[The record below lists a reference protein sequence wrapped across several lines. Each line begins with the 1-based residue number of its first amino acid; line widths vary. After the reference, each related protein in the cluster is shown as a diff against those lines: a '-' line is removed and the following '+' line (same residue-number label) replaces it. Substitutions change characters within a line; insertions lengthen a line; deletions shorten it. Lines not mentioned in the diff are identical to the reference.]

1 MASTKPAP
9 RSSGPGT
16 DPRLRAAYAEA
27 AGVYRVLPTAVA
39 RPRTTAELLAVLAG
53 AREAGMPVIPRGAGT
68 GMAGGNVGPGLVL
81 DLTALDEGLVQ
92 VDGGTRTAVT
102 SAGATCAA
110 LVRAA
115 ALHGLRMPATPS
127 SWRWATL
134 GGMVATNAAGTRS
147 HRYGSVRAWVDAL
160 TLVTAEGHRTVLVR
174 GQAPDLDVPA
184 VRRFVAEAAPRIQV
198 EADRIRTTWPATR
211 KNSCGYALDHWLR
224 SGELLDLVIGA
235 EGTLGVVTS
244 IRWRLAPVPPAR
256 AGLRLVLSDDDA
268 LRAALAQVAAAPASA
283 IELLDRTFLA
293 FVSDE
298 LPEADRALAREAA
311 AMLLVEFEG
320 TEAEVQDALAEWQA
334 RLAPV
339 ARDVRGATD
348 PHALDVLWEVRHAA
362 SPILARLPD
371 ATRSLQLVEDGCVPP
386 ARLVEYLSALRGIA
400 GRHDVRVV
408 LFGHAGDANIHANLL
423 VDVTQPGW
431 ESRVQAVFDE
441 VSCAQVALGGTPAGE
456 HGAGR
461 LRAGLLPRVYGREV
475 AALFGEVKRA
485 FDPSGLLN
493 PGVIVPVEGLAMPGF
508 KVGAEA
514 ERIPGDIATALRD
527 MERAG
532 AWDRDRFALAGAPE
546 AQG

>member
-9 RSSGPGT
+9 LSSSREA
-16 DPRLRAAYAEA
+16 DLRLRAAYAEA
-27 AGVYRVLPTAVA
+27 AGVYRVLPAAVS
-39 RPRTTAELLAVLAG
+39 RPRDTAELLAALAG
-53 AREAGMPVIPRGAGT
+53 ARAAGMSVTPRGAGT
-68 GMAGGNVGPGLVL
+68 GMAGGNVGTGLVL

-92 VDGGTRTAVT
+92 VDGGSRTAAT
-102 SAGATCAA
+102 SAGASCAA

-184 VRRFVAEAAPRIQV
+184 VRRFVAEAAPKIQA
-198 EADRIRTTWPATR
+198 EAERIRATWPATR

-224 SGELLDLVIGA
+224 SGDLLDLIIGA
-235 EGTLGVVTS
+235 EGTLGIVTS
-244 IRWRLAPVPPAR
+244 VRWRLAPVPPAR
-256 AGLRLVLSDDDA
+256 AGLRLALGDDDA
-268 LRAALAQVAAAPASA
+268 LRAALADLAAANASA
-283 IELLDRTFLA
+283 VELLDRTFLA
-293 FVSDE
+293 FVADE
-298 LPEADRALAREAA
+298 LPAPERALARDAA

-320 TEAEVQDALAEWQA
+320 TEEEVQASLAEWQA

-339 ARDVRGATD
+339 ARDIRGATD
-348 PHALDVLWEVRHAA
+348 PHELDLLWEIRHAA

-371 ATRSLQLVEDGCVPP
+371 ATRSLQLIEDGCVPP
-386 ARLVEYLSALRGIA
+386 ARLVDYLAALRAIA
-400 GRHDVRVV
+400 ARQGVEVV

-423 VDVTQPGW
+423 VDVTQAGW
-431 ESRVQAVFDE
+431 QARVQAVFDE

-461 LRAGLLPRVYGREV
+461 LRAGLLPRVYGPEV

-485 FDPSGLLN
+485 FDPAGLLN
-493 PGVIVPVEGLAMPGF
+493 PGVIVPAAGDRAPGF
-508 KVGAEA
+508 KMGAEA
-514 ERIPGDIATALRD
+514 DPLPGDIAGALRD

-532 AWDRDRFALAGAPE
+532 AWDRDRFALADAAEVHG
-546 AQG
+546 